1 VNGAGGANGANGA
14 ALLDVRDLRAGYGG
28 VEAVHGISL
37 RLEPGRVATIIGA
50 NGAGK
55 TTTLLAISGIVRA
68 TAGTIDFCGRRISGL
83 APHDIVAAGL
93 VQVPE
98 GRLILAQMS
107 VRENL
112 HVGAFTRRD
121 RADIATDVES
131 MFQRFPVLRE
141 RADVAAGSL
150 SGGEQQMLAIAR
162 GLMSRPKL
170 LLLDE
175 PSMGLAP
182 ILVAQIFAIIK
193 SLRAEG
199 LSILLVEQ
207 NAHQAL
213 AISDYAYVLER
224 GAIVKEAA
232 SDVLARDP
240 SVVAAYLGGSA

>member
-1 VNGAGGANGANGA
+1 MNGAGGANGANGA

-68 TAGTIDFCGRRISGL
+68 TAGTIDFSGRRISGL

-162 GLMSRPKL
+162 GLMARPKL

-207 NAHQAL
+207 NARQAL

-224 GAIVKEAA
+224 GNVVKHGA
-232 SDVLARDP
+232 SSDIARDEA
-240 SVVAAYLGGSA
+240 VAAAYLGGA